1 MTDVVAE
8 SAERQWPPTPPA
20 WIDDRASQRCTG
32 RSCHVVFDGLVE
44 RRHHCRFCGN
54 LFCHRCSARKAM
66 LPPQWAIKEPQRTC
80 DTCYSILAPEQEG
93 WIKGNA
99 NAERENFLED
109 DSTTK
114 YLNSPLR
121 FTLGGEIRKAS
132 YAIQNL
138 TDRDNV
144 NYWGRDAEYA
154 TEMLEAVE
162 GLLFMTVGKVAFI
175 GGVRVGT
182 GLVLAK
188 LPDGT
193 WSAPCAVGNFGVTF
207 GACVGAEVTDMVTG
221 IDRETMEKFANESV
235 SNVMVGGE
243 ASVAL
248 GLLGRSATGEAY
260 LAASGSQ
267 NSEAYMSYSHSRG
280 GYAGVTVDAAYVSVR
295 KDVNEKFYGYKV
307 GARDIL
313 GGRVDRPRAAE
324 PLYAALDRFYATVFP
339 QRQGH
344 GDEFYGADGAPPRTF
359 AGGTGYVADGSAY
372 GHRRASGADDLR
384 YDEYGRPI
392 LVSAEPPAP
401 PRAPPAQP
409 VVRAQPGATAP
420 RVVTA
425 VKAKPAGAKPAGPVR
440 AGRVV
445 AARRSPSAGPVVAAV
460 PPARSAPPPP
470 AYTSPPPTV
479 SAVRAVAAAPPPPVD
494 AVPPPA
500 EDAAPPAEPPAEPP
514 AKEPATPEP
523 EVDPLTGLPVSSTK
537 KRVVAPKAG
546 LFDEDEEKEV

>member
-1 MTDVVAE
+1 MADVVAE

-409 VVRAQPGATAP
+409 VVRAQPGQPP
-420 RVVTA
+420 RA
-425 VKAKPAGAKPAGPVR
+425 SSPPSRPSRPGQAGRSR
-440 AGRVV
+440 ARGRVV
-445 AARRSPSAGPVVAAV
+445 AARPALGGARPLCRLHGAEARRRRRPCPPSARRRG
-460 PPARSAPPPP
+460 
-470 AYTSPPPTV
+470 
-479 SAVRAVAAAPPPPVD
+479 PPPPV
-494 AVPPPA
+494 AAAPPPA

-523 EVDPLTGLPVSSTK
+523 EVDPLTGLPISSTK

>member
-1 MTDVVAE
+1 MADVVAE

-66 LPPQWAIKEPQRTC
+66 LPPQWAIRSPSARATRAMASWRRSRRLDQGQRTR
-80 DTCYSILAPEQEG
+80 SGELPRG
-93 WIKGNA
+93 
-99 NAERENFLED
+99 RP
-109 DSTTK
+109 TTK

-175 GGVRVGT
+175 GGIRVGT

-307 GARDIL
+307 GARDNF

-324 PLYAALDRFYATVFP
+324 PLYAALDRFSATVFP

-344 GDEFYGADGAPPRTF
+344 GDVFYGADGAPPRTF

-392 LVSAEPPAP
+392 LVSAEPPAAGQR
-401 PRAPPAQP
+401 PRSRSSAHSQGSRPARRHRRQG
-409 VVRAQPGATAP
+409 Q
-420 RVVTA
+420 
-425 VKAKPAGAKPAGPVR
+425 AGRGQAGRPVR

-445 AARRSPSAGPVVAAV
+445 AGALPPRRGPWSPPCRLTVGAAAARVHGAADRVRGPRGRRAAAAARRRSTAARGGRGA
-460 PPARSAPPPP
+460 AR
-470 AYTSPPPTV
+470 
-479 SAVRAVAAAPPPPVD
+479 
-494 AVPPPA
+494 
-500 EDAAPPAEPPAEPP
+500 
-514 AKEPATPEP
+514 
-523 EVDPLTGLPVSSTK
+523 
-537 KRVVAPKAG
+537 
-546 LFDEDEEKEV
+546 

>member
-1 MTDVVAE
+1 
-8 SAERQWPPTPPA
+8 
-20 WIDDRASQRCTG
+20 
-32 RSCHVVFDGLVE
+32 
-44 RRHHCRFCGN
+44 
-54 LFCHRCSARKAM
+54 
-66 LPPQWAIKEPQRTC
+66 
-80 DTCYSILAPEQEG
+80 
-93 WIKGNA
+93 
-99 NAERENFLED
+99 
-109 DSTTK
+109 
-114 YLNSPLR
+114 
-121 FTLGGEIRKAS
+121 
-132 YAIQNL
+132 
-138 TDRDNV
+138 
-144 NYWGRDAEYA
+144 
-154 TEMLEAVE
+154 
-162 GLLFMTVGKVAFI
+162 
-175 GGVRVGT
+175 
-182 GLVLAK
+182 
-188 LPDGT
+188 
-193 WSAPCAVGNFGVTF
+193 
-207 GACVGAEVTDMVTG
+207 
-221 IDRETMEKFANESV
+221 
-235 SNVMVGGE
+235 
-243 ASVAL
+243 
-248 GLLGRSATGEAY
+248 
-260 LAASGSQ
+260 
-267 NSEAYMSYSHSRG
+267 MSYSHSRG

-445 AARRSPSAGPVVAAV
+445 AARRSPSASGPSVVAV
-460 PPARSAPPPP
+460 PPAREYGSAPPPP
-470 AYTSPPPTV
+470 VV
-479 SAVRAVAAAPPPPVD
+479 SAVRASQPAVDAAPSVDAAPPPAEPPVE
-494 AVPPPA
+494 PTT
-500 EDAAPPAEPPAEPP
+500 APPAEPPASQAP
-514 AKEPATPEP
+514 PEP
-523 EVDPLTGLPVSSTK
+523 EVDPLTGLPISSTK

>member
-1 MTDVVAE
+1 M
-8 SAERQWPPTPPA
+8 
-20 WIDDRASQRCTG
+20 
-32 RSCHVVFDGLVE
+32 
-44 RRHHCRFCGN
+44 
-54 LFCHRCSARKAM
+54 
-66 LPPQWAIKEPQRTC
+66 
-80 DTCYSILAPEQEG
+80 
-93 WIKGNA
+93 
-99 NAERENFLED
+99 
-109 DSTTK
+109 
-114 YLNSPLR
+114 
-121 FTLGGEIRKAS
+121 
-132 YAIQNL
+132 

-221 IDRETMEKFANESV
+221 IDRETMEKFANETV

-409 VVRAQPGATAP
+409 VVRAQPGANAP

-470 AYTSPPPTV
+470 AYTAPPTV

-494 AVPPPA
+494 AAPPPA

-523 EVDPLTGLPVSSTK
+523 EVDPLTGLPISSTK

>member
-1 MTDVVAE
+1 MADVVAE

-445 AARRSPSAGPVVAAV
+445 AARRSPSASGPSVVAV
-460 PPARSAPPPP
+460 PPAREYGSAPPPP
-470 AYTSPPPTV
+470 VV
-479 SAVRAVAAAPPPPVD
+479 SAVRASQP
-494 AVPPPA
+494 AV
-500 EDAAPPAEPPAEPP
+500 DAAPPAEPPAAPPAEPP
-514 AKEPATPEP
+514 VEPATAPPAESPASQAPPEP
-523 EVDPLTGLPVSSTK
+523 EVDPLTGLPISSTK

>member
-260 LAASGSQ
+260 LAASG
-267 NSEAYMSYSHSRG
+267 R
-280 GYAGVTVDAAYVSVR
+280 R
-295 KDVNEKFYGYKV
+295 
-307 GARDIL
+307 L
-313 GGRVDRPRAAE
+313 GGAQRATRIVEAATRASRSTRARRCARTSTSSTAQGRARATSWAAGWTAAGRE
-324 PLYAALDRFYATVFP
+324 PHAALDRFYATVFP

-344 GDEFYGADGAPPRTF
+344 GDGLRSADGAPPRTF
-359 AGGTGYVADGSAY
+359 AGGTGYVADGPRTATAAGVGRGRPPLRRVRAAHPRVRRAAGAAPSAARAA
-372 GHRRASGADDLR
+372 GRPRTARGSRPARRHRRQGQA
-384 YDEYGRPI
+384 GRGQAGGP
-392 LVSAEPPAP
+392 SA
-401 PRAPPAQP
+401 R
-409 VVRAQPGATAP
+409 R
-420 RVVTA
+420 
-425 VKAKPAGAKPAGPVR
+425 
-440 AGRVV
+440 RVV
-445 AARRSPSAGPVVAAV
+445 AARRSPSASGPLLS
-460 PPARSAPPPP
+460 PCRLHGSTEGPPPP
-470 AYTSPPPTV
+470 VV
-479 SAVRAVAAAPPPPVD
+479 SAVRASQPAVDAAAR
-494 AVPPPA
+494 A
-500 EDAAPPAEPPAEPP
+500 ERRAPPADRGGARDG
-514 AKEPATPEP
+514 AA
-523 EVDPLTGLPVSSTK
+523 
-537 KRVVAPKAG
+537 R
-546 LFDEDEEKEV
+546 